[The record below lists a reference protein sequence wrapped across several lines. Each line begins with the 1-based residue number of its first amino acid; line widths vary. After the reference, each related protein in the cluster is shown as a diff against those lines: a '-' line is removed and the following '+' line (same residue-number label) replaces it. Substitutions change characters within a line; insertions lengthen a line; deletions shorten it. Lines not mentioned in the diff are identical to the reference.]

1 MLTSFFASTA
11 QEIHVDLSIFQKSLI
26 MGSFQRFFRL
36 LLVIALILGMFGLS
50 PDTHAQRSGRA
61 DKYFEESGNLT
72 GRLWYGGGFN
82 LALAGSGDYNQF
94 VFGLAPMV
102 GYKITEDFSVGP
114 RFGFDYQYVRGNA
127 AVYNPNLATGQFLGF
142 TNEKKSTFSLS
153 GGIFA
158 RYKAYRSFFA
168 HVEFELQNRELFLE
182 DRGLLIYETAPGE
195 LLTIQETRENFY
207 AGLGY
212 TSGYPLG
219 FEMLLLYNFNTPE
232 NTIELP
238 FDLRFG
244 INYNF

>member
-1 MLTSFFASTA
+1 MRSLNVIWVT
-11 QEIHVDLSIFQKSLI
+11 LS
-26 MGSFQRFFRL
+26 L
-36 LLVIALILGMFGLS
+36 LLCTTALFG
-50 PDTHAQRSGRA
+50 QRSGRA
-61 DKYFEESGNLT
+61 DKYFEENGNFA

-102 GYKITEDFSVGP
+102 GYKVTDDFSVGP
-114 RFGFDYQYVRGNA
+114 RFGFDYQFVRGNA
-127 AVYNPNLATGQFLGF
+127 AVFSPDYVSGQFLGF
-142 TNEKKSTFSLS
+142 TNEKKGTFSFS

-158 RYKAYRSFFA
+158 RYKAFRSFFA
-168 HVEFELQNRELFLE
+168 HLEFELQNRELFLE
-182 DRGLLIYETAPGE
+182 DRGFLIYEAVRQE
-195 LLTIQETRENFY
+195 LLTIKETRENFY
-207 AGLGY
+207 AGIGY

>member
-1 MLTSFFASTA
+1 MKMALFKKTVLVLA
-11 QEIHVDLSIFQKSLI
+11 
-26 MGSFQRFFRL
+26 
-36 LLVIALILGMFGLS
+36 LLVFVGHLF
-50 PDTHAQRSGRA
+50 AQRTGRA
-61 DKYFEESGNLT
+61 DKYFEENGSLA

-102 GYKITEDFSVGP
+102 GYKVTDDFSVGP

-127 AVYNPNLATGQFLGF
+127 AAFSPSYSDPNSQFVGF
-142 TNEKKSTFSLS
+142 TNEKKGTFSVS

-158 RYKAYRSFFA
+158 RYKAFRSFFA
-168 HVEFELQNRELFLE
+168 HLEFELQNRELFLE
-182 DRGLLIYETAPGE
+182 DSGYLIYETAPQQ
-195 LLTIQETRENFY
+195 LLTIKETRENFY
-207 AGLGY
+207 AGIGY